1 MHKYHML
8 RTVLLSTVFALLT
21 IVLMTPVASAYTA
34 TSAHGDATA
43 TGQIPAVPNVN
54 IVINHGKAVFSP
66 STIHC
71 KARGLKKACINVTN
85 LTSVTQ
91 KTLFR
96 GKTLGTI
103 PPYVINFISAS
114 GPGVYF
120 VGLKSNPQAV
130 LTLIAS

>member
-1 MHKYHML
+1 MHKHHLL
-8 RTVLLSTVFALLT
+8 RTVLLSTVFALLA
-21 IVLMTPVASAYTA
+21 VFLMTPVASAHTTAPAHGAATA
-34 TSAHGDATA
+34 TS
-43 TGQIPAVPNVN
+43 QIPAIANVN
-54 IVINHGKAVFSP
+54 IVTSHGKAVFSP
-66 STIHC
+66 NVVHC
-71 KARGLKKACINVTN
+71 KAHGLKKACINLTN
-85 LTSVTQ
+85 LTGVTQ

-103 PPYVINFISAS
+103 PPNVIDFISAS